1 MFYVLNC
8 KPIFLEM
15 VSSAVPVGLKS
26 VSDEAEV
33 LTSEKQHSVTKE
45 DGLSKHKIICD
56 NIILYLTTNSLPHG
70 LTKNGVRNIKNQAK
84 THRWVPSSKFVVL

>member
-1 MFYVLNC
+1 
-8 KPIFLEM
+8 M
-15 VSSAVPVGLKS
+15 VSSPVPVGLKS

-33 LTSEKQHSVTKE
+33 FTSEKKHSLIRE
-45 DGLSKHKIICD
+45 ERLSKHKIICD

-84 THRWVPSSKFVVL
+84 THRWDPSSKLVVL

>member
-15 VSSAVPVGLKS
+15 VSSAEPVGLKI

-33 LTSEKQHSVTKE
+33 LKDSSM
-45 DGLSKHKIICD
+45 GSK
-56 NIILYLTTNSLPHG
+56 
-70 LTKNGVRNIKNQAK
+70 
-84 THRWVPSSKFVVL
+84 